1 MITLKDYV
9 NWGLAYCDSSHKKSR
24 NLFDKDIK
32 EANELIEYEKIMVN
46 EGSKV
51 LPYEPYVKE

>member
-1 MITLKDYV
+1 MLTLKDYV
-9 NWGLAYCDSSHKKSR
+9 NWGLTRSDRKREKSR